1 MPARVTTRG
10 LFWTGVWCVV
20 VAVLASFV
28 PALYAGRAL
37 DSGWLMLYS
46 GLSTLLTVV
55 RDFGVLAIVGS
66 LVLQALASHR
76 DLNRDE
82 TRACRGL

>member
-1 MPARVTTRG
+1 
-10 LFWTGVWCVV
+10 
-20 VAVLASFV
+20 
-28 PALYAGRAL
+28 
-37 DSGWLMLYS
+37 MLYS

-76 DLNRDE
+76 DLNRE
-82 TRACRGL
+82 ARREL

>member
-76 DLNRDE
+76 DLNRE
-82 TRACRGL
+82 ARREL